1 MAYSIESNEE
11 LKKYMNSK
19 AQFITLAGN
28 NGRVA
33 DKESIQA
40 MYSMTLVLSDAKNKI
55 TKEVA
60 MG

>member
-11 LKKYMNSK
+11 LKKYMNPK

-55 TKEVA
+55 TKEVT